1 MFTYMNIQRYLK
13 LRNALMLGCILF
25 VISGLY
31 SCKKNGEETASAG
44 QTLVKVNLLGVEAYG
59 GEEEQEEDR
68 STSISKR
75 QASLASSASA
85 TVQEMTVPF
94 GDGCSIDVVMTN
106 SPISTSQSSV
116 AVPAGARLA
125 ATAQPQKPLDAN
137 VKYKIVV
144 YDNKGN
150 YVTDKTFS
158 YGAEATTAGMILDAG
173 KTYTFVAYSINS
185 TGSLPNITNQ
195 NKLSTAS
202 LDNISGDLMYSATV
216 LKLNEGTNNLNVVL
230 KHRFSQITTT
240 FTMSPN
246 MTGAI
251 TKIENAVFKPSHTSA
266 NLKFTGEALT
276 YNGLNTAGVKAIFP
290 SLGTGL
296 RTVIGQPALLIHPAV
311 NNGTLNLGTIT
322 IDGENRANV
331 LIPNVRIKP
340 GQRYDLKLNFK
351 TCTQDVTSSAMNWRY
366 AATSSWGQTGIR
378 KDGTFYAN
386 GSIIDRS
393 FTAPGADYGFVFD
406 ITELDNAFNMEAN
419 GVKLAKQEIQF
430 EVGASSTQNIQFADG
445 SKYQGKDV
453 ETGKDIDAVYN
464 MKGTAAAPLVKLVIS
479 RTGQVTMFGSK
490 VSGGKLYPLVLTGTN
505 AFNTFPWNGTQN
517 NNVKAT
523 QLVDG
528 RTILVGVGS
537 GKKKIVCP

>member
-1 MFTYMNIQRYLK
+1 MNPQLYRNLK
-13 LRNALMLGCILF
+13 NAFMLGCILLVF
-25 VISGLY
+25 AGFS
-31 SCKKNGEETASAG
+31 SCQKTEENTVSLG
-44 QTLVKVNLLGVEAYG
+44 QTLVKVNLAGVEAYG
-59 GEEEQEEDR
+59 GEEDEEETN
-68 STSISKR
+68 STPSSKR
-75 QASLASSASA
+75 QASVASASSA

-116 AVPAGARLA
+116 AAPTGARLA
-125 ATAQPQKPLDAN
+125 ATAQPQKPLEAN

-144 YDNKGN
+144 YDNQGN
-150 YVTDKTFS
+150 YVTDKTYS
-158 YGAEATTAGMILDAG
+158 YGAESTTAGMILDAG

-240 FTMSPN
+240 FTMDPN

-251 TKIENAVFKPSHTSA
+251 TKIENAVFKPTHNSA
-266 NLKFTGEALT
+266 NLKLAGEALS

-296 RTVIGQPALLIHPAV
+296 RTVIGQPTLLIHPAV
-311 NNGTLNLGTIT
+311 TNGTLNLGTFS
-322 IDGENRANV
+322 IDGEDRANV

-340 GQRYDLKLNFK
+340 GQKYDLKLNFK
-351 TCTQDVTSSAMNWRY
+351 TCTRDVTSSAMDWSY
-366 AATSSWGQTGIR
+366 AEASYWFEKGIW
-378 KDGTFYAN
+378 KDGTFYKN
-386 GSIIDRS
+386 GSTIDRS

-406 ITELDNAFNMEAN
+406 ITELDNAFNMEVN

-430 EVGASSTQNIQFADG
+430 QRVGGSSTQNIQFADG
-445 SKYQGKDV
+445 SKYEGTDT
-453 ETGKDIDAVYN
+453 ETGNNIVAVYN
-464 MKGTAAAPLVKLVIS
+464 LKGTATKPLVKLVIS

-505 AFNTFPWNGTQN
+505 SFNTFPWSGTQN
-517 NNVKAT
+517 NVVKAT

-528 RTILVGVGS
+528 RTILKGVGS
-537 GKKKIVCP
+537 GKKKIPCS